1 MAKDLWQYNH
11 IQFPRLLSEIIGVG
25 LSEEQ
30 WDDILEN
37 MDLESD
43 ELSELF
49 DRAQSEWES
58 IKNRYCPLSPK
69 IVLDLSTECDSMH

>member
-11 IQFPRLLSEIIGVG
+11 IQFPRLLAEIMASGC
-25 LSEEQ
+25 LTEEA
-30 WDDILEN
+30 WDTLMES

-49 DRAQSEWES
+49 DRAQEEWES
-58 IKNRYCPLSPK
+58 IKNRHCPPISA
-69 IVLDLSTECDSMH
+69 